1 MRLLVDTHTAPE
13 IMLFFV
19 WSTSA
24 KTKGYTAINHQTRRE
39 KRTTSL
45 FAHVASCHP
54 YPCSCF
60 FISSFLPCHFP
71 WFLPGWSPEKPPQT
85 PSSIKLSHD
94 FSRIFRK
101 KVFPPPNPSNP
112 SGCNI
117 PQIPPKSHPARDP
130 DICEVDRAPPK
141 FNKDTIRYPVFVPL
155 SRQSCRGDFPRPWA
169 TRTSYEKSPPG
180 EAKVACFMGCE
191 MVGIYLDEWLMFYGI
206 NVGKYAINGSYMGFI
221 WVYICIPS
229 LKVTHLTH
237 GCPKK
242 MDSPFSKR
250 VFT

>member
-1 MRLLVDTHTAPE
+1 MSWFCEVPAP
-13 IMLFFV
+13 
-19 WSTSA
+19 
-24 KTKGYTAINHQTRRE
+24 KKKGIHCDKSQTRRE

-141 FNKDTIRYPVFVPL
+141 FNKDTIRYPVFV
-155 SRQSCRGDFPRPWA
+155 FPFP
-169 TRTSYEKSPPG
+169 
-180 EAKVACFMGCE
+180 AKVAGVIFPGLGQLGPAMKSRLLERRKLRVSWGAK
-191 MVGIYLDEWLMFYGI
+191 WL
-206 NVGKYAINGSYMGFI
+206 GFI
-221 WVYICIPS
+221 
-229 LKVTHLTH
+229 
-237 GCPKK
+237 
-242 MDSPFSKR
+242 
-250 VFT
+250 